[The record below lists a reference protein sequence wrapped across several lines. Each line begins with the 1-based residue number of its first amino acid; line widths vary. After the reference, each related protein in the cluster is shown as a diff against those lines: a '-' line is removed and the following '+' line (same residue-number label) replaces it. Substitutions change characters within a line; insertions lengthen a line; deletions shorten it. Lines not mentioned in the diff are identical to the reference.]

1 MVIKNQILIDTY
13 GEFALNYL
21 GIDLEDY
28 IELISDYDVEDEE
41 FDYSLSIWY
50 IDRRSSVSKYKL
62 FWGIS

>member
-1 MVIKNQILIDTY
+1 MFISNQNPINDY
-13 GEFALNYL
+13 EDFAMNYL

-28 IELISDYDVEDEE
+28 VELVGDYGVKDEE
-41 FDYSLSIWY
+41 LDYSLSVWY